1 MKLVSKI
8 VIIIIYILNI
18 LKNNYDGFIKFL
30 IDKNILQLAIGIILG
45 TQVSHF
51 TNTVNNIIL
60 KPLIEYI
67 DSRNTDFNKYSYNLF
82 GINIKYG
89 ELLLSFIELITSLI
103 IIYFMWRLTTITNF
117 NSVGELLNNSINN
130 ISMIVGNNN
139 NNNLVE

>member
-1 MKLVSKI
+1 MDKYVNKYDIYANNIIMKILSKI

-18 LKNNYDGFIKFL
+18 LKNNYQGFLQFL

-45 TQVSHF
+45 TQVSRF
-51 TNTVNNIIL
+51 TNTINNIIL

-103 IIYFMWRLTTITNF
+103 IIYSF
-117 NSVGELLNNSINN
+117 
-130 ISMIVGNNN
+130 ISYVNYYN
-139 NNNLVE
+139 